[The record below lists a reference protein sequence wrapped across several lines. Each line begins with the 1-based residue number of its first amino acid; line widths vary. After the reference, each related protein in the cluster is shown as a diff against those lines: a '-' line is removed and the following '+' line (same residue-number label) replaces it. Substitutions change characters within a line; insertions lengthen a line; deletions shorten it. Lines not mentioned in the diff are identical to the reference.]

1 MSRRREVPNNPG
13 PVSRPSCL
21 LSYKRPSSINSLE
34 STLPQLFIPKDLKSF
49 RINTYT
55 KTRGRGSRPFP
66 HSLPRLL
73 QRKQAPDL
81 YLHSSVYSSKFR
93 IPQLLCFHTLRKTA
107 GVYLLS
113 SQSGTRH
120 FAGSLTT
127 WASTPTNSPCILPTR
142 RLTLQFANDFGRSA
156 LKTGDPGKL
165 LRRSFCMAST
175 VWKGHLTFGLISI
188 PVRMTTAA
196 RSERISF
203 NQLHK
208 ECHTRVKQPLFCP
221 THNRIIER
229 SEVVKGYEYEKDQY
243 VLFSEDELDKIEPP
257 SARVAEILE
266 FVKLGEV
273 DPVYFDASYYLAPD
287 EGGTKAYQLL
297 MSAMHESGY
306 AAIAKLT
313 MHQREHIVVVRPGNK
328 GMMLHTMFYS
338 NEIRAAESSSTDKV
352 ELKDQEKKLAQQLI
366 QNLAV
371 PFEPQKYKDSYQ
383 DNVRAMIAAKLK
395 GQEVTEVAQPHMAPV
410 IDLME
415 ALKKSL
421 AERQAPAKK
430 PPVRA
435 VEPAAGP
442 VAVPKKGK
450 KAVG

>member
-1 MSRRREVPNNPG
+1 
-13 PVSRPSCL
+13 
-21 LSYKRPSSINSLE
+21 
-34 STLPQLFIPKDLKSF
+34 
-49 RINTYT
+49 
-55 KTRGRGSRPFP
+55 
-66 HSLPRLL
+66 
-73 QRKQAPDL
+73 
-81 YLHSSVYSSKFR
+81 
-93 IPQLLCFHTLRKTA
+93 
-107 GVYLLS
+107 
-113 SQSGTRH
+113 
-120 FAGSLTT
+120 
-127 WASTPTNSPCILPTR
+127 
-142 RLTLQFANDFGRSA
+142 
-156 LKTGDPGKL
+156 
-165 LRRSFCMAST
+165 MAST

-188 PVRMTTAA
+188 PVRLTTAA

-208 ECHTRVKQPLFCP
+208 ECHSRVKQPLFCP

-243 VLFSEDELDKIEPP
+243 VLFTEEELDKIEPA
-257 SARVAEILE
+257 SAKVAEILE

-273 DPVYFDASYYLAPD
+273 DPIYFDASYYLAPD

-297 MSAMHESGY
+297 MSAMQESGY

-313 MHQREHIVVVRPGNK
+313 MHQREHIVVVRPSNK

-338 NEIRAAESSSTDKV
+338 NEIRAAESSSTDRV

-366 QNLAV
+366 ENLAV
-371 PFEPQKYKDSYQ
+371 PFEPQKYHDTYQ

-395 GQEVTEVAQPHMAPV
+395 GQEVTEVAPPHMAPV

-435 VEPAAGP
+435 VEPAAAAGP